1 MPKCRK
7 LKLKLRYIT
16 ILQVTLVFS
25 LFCLLD
31 RSSELDQWLH
41 IGYRLQLH
49 TTWNKLFPTPYY
61 SFHWHCICA
70 LAKNPSIVFQG
81 VILSLLNLLLDHV
94 FSLSKLWINF
104 VYSLST
110 FFWAINLTNL
120 LYYPF
125 RSSHR
130 RCFVR
135 KSVLRNFEKFTRK
148 HLFFNKKKTL
158 WKKRSGTDI
167 FLWILRNL

>member
-1 MPKCRK
+1 M
-7 LKLKLRYIT
+7 
-16 ILQVTLVFS
+16 
-25 LFCLLD
+25 
-31 RSSELDQWLH
+31 
-41 IGYRLQLH
+41 
-49 TTWNKLFPTPYY
+49 
-61 SFHWHCICA
+61 
-70 LAKNPSIVFQG
+70 
-81 VILSLLNLLLDHV
+81 NLLLDHV

-148 HLFFNKKKTL
+148 HLCKSLFFNKKKTL
-158 WKKRSGTDI
+158 WKKRSDTDV
-167 FLWILRNL
+167 FLWTLRNIKEHLFYSSPPGDCFCSFSSAISIVDFALKLTWNPTKKAPIFQALKWTN